1 MTKVHCIDFDFI
13 MILHIWSET
22 DRINWQ
28 TSGQMIMI
36 NDVPDHAIDK
46 ENVSV
51 IPPQYRQHEHI
62 VGILGTSAS
71 IIWSSSGTAGRLP
84 SCPVILLSPSDI
96 RNISGVANRAGK
108 EPLRSLKFHNHG
120 DDLYFGLLFSKRA
133 LTQKSQ

>member
-1 MTKVHCIDFDFI
+1 MYLRYRLDNSIEYVVCIKTFNIKFNNSRLTTKVHCIDFDFI

-51 IPPQYRQHEHI
+51 TPTQYRHQI

-71 IIWSSSGTAGRLP
+71 TI
-84 SCPVILLSPSDI
+84 
-96 RNISGVANRAGK
+96 
-108 EPLRSLKFHNHG
+108 
-120 DDLYFGLLFSKRA
+120 
-133 LTQKSQ
+133 